1 MEPGLNCSD
10 LCDGNSSFGSQEQQQ
25 RTLRELC
32 TIAVTS
38 SDLSG
43 KSSPSFSAAL
53 LGVVWTFLTGGVLLA
68 LFFLIFTIRF
78 RKNRIVKMSSPNL
91 NIVTLLG
98 SGLAYSSA
106 YLFGI
111 QEQSLLSGDS
121 MEMFIQVRLCLLCI
135 GSSLVF
141 GPVLGKSWRLYKVF
155 TQRVPDKRVIIKD
168 LQLLAMVAAL
178 VLVDAVLLLTWVF
191 SDPIQ
196 CFRSLSV
203 SLRVTEKGMTCSV
216 SWMQSCAS
224 LYSDLWLILILGFKS
239 ILLLYGTYL
248 AGLTNNIS
256 SPPVNQSLTLII
268 GVNLIFLAAGTV
280 FLVHRFFH
288 AWHNLLFGFTSGGI
302 FVCTTTIN
310 CFIFVPQLQ
319 QWKAFEEENQ
329 PVSHM
334 AKYFSSPSRSCHS
347 ACSAE
352 QLCQLMG
359 EKSSMQRL
367 LSEKNA
373 VIESL
378 REQVNTTKE
387 KLMRLMAVECGCSPA
402 PRAAPCATFPSWSQS
417 SGEHSKQRGGAA
429 AGNGVP
435 LEHCPTEWNGWQSP
449 SLLNAQHNLVPCSK
463 LEYSGDIEDLQKHVS
478 HEHVPPEEPAC
489 SQILLF
495 DVGEDILEYS
505 PKGAQEQRMSP
516 RTGHPLQQLPGQE
529 LSGAGRGAEPQGSSG
544 VTRAQPARV
553 NYVSNEKLQE
563 ILQELSLDGKI
574 NSPASPQ
581 GPLQGSQGPPCER
594 NGAWRAQGS
603 YSDTCTPLSLDL
615 MRWQRRI
622 PLPPPSACFPGS
634 VSPRA
639 WCVMN
644 KAVSRMRG
652 GLSAWSRE
660 ESTHV
665 SLEEGGDTGG
675 RRLLYQ
681 LVPSASA
688 ISTELCLQPEEW
700 QGWPEPQIREAGSAV
715 SVVCPGAGQEWTRDA
730 FLHLLPPQWDAPRE
744 PTQPFLHSPC
754 YYPDSDSSS
763 SSEEMFHCCHR
774 PYCELCFQGPL
785 DSLDNSSTDTD
796 TEPGGSAGRWAEHH
810 GRPQPIVNFKEDL
823 EPTFV

>member
-1 MEPGLNCSD
+1 M
-10 LCDGNSSFGSQEQQQ
+10 
-25 RTLRELC
+25 
-32 TIAVTS
+32 
-38 SDLSG
+38 
-43 KSSPSFSAAL
+43 
-53 LGVVWTFLTGGVLLA
+53 
-68 LFFLIFTIRF
+68 FTIRF

-98 SGLAYSSA
+98 SGLTYSSA

-121 MEMFIQVRLCLLCI
+121 VEMLIQVRLCLLCI

-141 GPVLGKSWRLYKVF
+141 GPILGKSWRLYKVF

-178 VLVDAVLLLTWVF
+178 VLADAVLLLTWVF

-203 SLRVTEKGMTCSV
+203 SLRVTEKGITCSV
-216 SWMQSCAS
+216 SRMQSCAS
-224 LYSDLWLILILGFKS
+224 LYSDLWLILILGFKI

-248 AGLTNNIS
+248 AGLTDNVS
-256 SPPVNQSLTLII
+256 SPPVNQSLTLIV

-280 FLVHRFFH
+280 FLIHRFFY

-329 PVSHM
+329 TVSHM
-334 AKYFSSPSRSCHS
+334 AKYFTSPSRSCHS

-352 QLCQLMG
+352 QLCQQMG

-367 LSEKNA
+367 LLEKNA

-378 REQVNTTKE
+378 QEQVNNAKE
-387 KLMRLMAVECGCSPA
+387 KLMRLMTAEYGCGPA
-402 PRAAPCATFPSWSQS
+402 AGAAPCATFSAWSQS
-417 SGEHSKQRGGAA
+417 AREHGEQHGGTA
-429 AGNGVP
+429 AGDRVP
-435 LEHCPTEWNGWQSP
+435 LQHCPTEQNEWQSP
-449 SLLNAQHNLVPCSK
+449 SLLNAQCNLVPCSK
-463 LEYSGDIEDLQKHVS
+463 LECNGDIEDIQKHVS
-478 HEHVPPEEPAC
+478 HEHAPPEEPAC
-489 SQILLF
+489 SQMLLF
-495 DVGEDILEYS
+495 DMEEDIPEYS
-505 PKGAQEQRMSP
+505 PTSTQERRMSP

-529 LSGAGRGAEPQGSSG
+529 LSAACRGAELQESDGM
-544 VTRAQPARV
+544 TRAQSARV
-553 NYVSNEKLQE
+553 NYVSSEKLQE

-574 NSPASPQ
+574 NSLASPQ
-581 GPLQGSQGPPCER
+581 GPWRSSQGSPCER
-594 NGAWRAQGS
+594 NGARRAQGYYPDICS
-603 YSDTCTPLSLDL
+603 PLSLDL
-615 MRWQRRI
+615 MRQRRKI
-622 PLPPPSACFPGS
+622 PLPLPSACFPGS
-634 VSPRA
+634 MSPRT
-639 WCVMN
+639 WCVVN

-652 GLSAWSRE
+652 GLSTRSHE

-665 SLEEGGDTGG
+665 SPEEGGDTGG

-681 LVPSASA
+681 LVPSPSA
-688 ISTELCLQPEEW
+688 ISTELCLQSEER
-700 QGWPEPQIREAGSAV
+700 QGWHEPQIQEVGSAV
-715 SVVCPGAGQEWTRDA
+715 PVVCPGTDQEQTHDA
-730 FLHLLPPQWDAPRE
+730 FLHLLPPQQDIPRE
-744 PTQPFLHSPC
+744 PAQPFPHSPC

-785 DSLDNSSTDTD
+785 DSLDSSSTDTD
-796 TEPGGSAGRWAEHH
+796 TEPGRSFGRWAGHR
-810 GRPQPIVNFKEDL
+810 GKPQPIVNFKEDL
-823 EPTFV
+823 KPTFV

>member
-10 LCDGNSSFGSQEQQQ
+10 LCEGNSSFGSQEPQQ
-25 RTLRELC
+25 RSLQELC
-32 TIAVTS
+32 TVTVTS
-38 SDLSG
+38 SDRSG
-43 KSSPSFSAAL
+43 KSSPSLSAAL

-68 LFFLIFTIRF
+68 FFFLVFTIRF

-98 SGLAYSSA
+98 SGLTYSSA

-121 MEMFIQVRLCLLCI
+121 VEMLIQVRLCLLCI

-178 VLVDAVLLLTWVF
+178 VLADAVLLLTWVF
-191 SDPIQ
+191 ADPIQ

-216 SWMQSCAS
+216 SRMQSCAS

-248 AGLTNNIS
+248 AGLTDNVS
-256 SPPVNQSLTLII
+256 SPPVNQSLTLIV
-268 GVNLIFLAAGTV
+268 GVNLIFLAAGTI

-288 AWHNLLFGFTSGGI
+288 TWHNLLFGFTSGGI

-329 PVSHM
+329 TVSHM
-334 AKYFSSPSRSCHS
+334 AKYFTSPSRSCHS

-367 LSEKNA
+367 LLEKNA

-378 REQVNTTKE
+378 QEQVNNAKE
-387 KLMRLMAVECGCSPA
+387 KLMRLMAMECGCA
-402 PRAAPCATFPSWSQS
+402 PPPEAVPCAAFPSWCRSA
-417 SGEHSKQRGGAA
+417 GVQRGGD
-429 AGNGVP
+429 GPP
-435 LEHCPTEWNGWQSP
+435 LEHCPAEPSGWQPS
-449 SLLNAQHNLVPCSK
+449 SLLSAQCGLAPCA
-463 LEYSGDIEDLQKHVS
+463 ECACNGDVEELQKAGS
-478 HEHVPPEEPAC
+478 LEHAPPEEPSC
-489 SQILLF
+489 SQRLLF
-495 DVGEDILEYS
+495 DVGEGIFEHS
-505 PKGAQEQRMSP
+505 PKAVPEERMSP
-516 RTGHPLQQLPGQE
+516 RTGHPLQQLLGQE
-529 LSGAGRGAEPQGSSG
+529 PSAAGGGAGPQGSSG
-544 VTRAQPARV
+544 VTRALSTRV
-553 NYVSNEKLQE
+553 NYVSSEKLQE
-563 ILQELSLDGKI
+563 ILQELSLDSKI
-574 NSPASPQ
+574 SSPSSPR
-581 GPLQGSQGPPCER
+581 GTPRGSQGPPCDR
-594 NGAWRAQGS
+594 NGTWRAQGT
-603 YSDTCTPLSLDL
+603 YTDTCAPLSLDL
-615 MRWQRRI
+615 MRRRRRI
-622 PLPPPSACFPGS
+622 PLPAPSACFPGS

-639 WCVMN
+639 WCVVN

-652 GLSAWSRE
+652 GQSAWSRE
-660 ESTHV
+660 ESARI
-665 SLEEGGDTGG
+665 SLEEGDGTGG
-675 RRLLYQ
+675 QRLLYQ
-681 LVPSASA
+681 TVRPASSASA
-688 ISTELCLQPEEW
+688 ELCLQPAEQ
-700 QGWPEPQIREAGSAV
+700 QGWAEPAVREVGRAV
-715 SVVCPGAGQEWTRDA
+715 PAMCPGTGQEQNRDD
-730 FLHLLPPQWDAPRE
+730 FLHLLPAQQDALRE
-744 PTQPFLHSPC
+744 PAQPFLHSPC

-785 DSLDNSSTDTD
+785 DSLDSSSTDT
-796 TEPGGSAGRWAEHH
+796 EPDGSAGCWADRH

-823 EPTFV
+823 KPTFV

>member
-10 LCDGNSSFGSQEQQQ
+10 LCEGSASFGSQEPQQ
-25 RTLRELC
+25 RTLQELC
-32 TIAVTS
+32 TVTGTP
-38 SDLSG
+38 SDRSG

-68 LFFLIFTIRF
+68 LFFLVFTIRF

-98 SGLAYSSA
+98 SGLTYSSA

-121 MEMFIQVRLCLLCI
+121 VEMLIQVRLCLLCI

-178 VLVDAVLLLTWVF
+178 VLADAVLLLTWVF
-191 SDPIQ
+191 ADPIQ

-216 SWMQSCAS
+216 SRMQSCAS

-248 AGLTNNIS
+248 AGLTDNVS
-256 SPPVNQSLTLII
+256 SPPVNQSLTLIV

-329 PVSHM
+329 TVSHM
-334 AKYFSSPSRSCHS
+334 AKYFTSPSRSCHS

-367 LSEKNA
+367 LLEKNA

-378 REQVNTTKE
+378 QEQVNNAKE
-387 KLMRLMAVECGCSPA
+387 KLLRLMAADAQCGPA
-402 PRAAPCATFPSWSQS
+402 PCGKR
-417 SGEHSKQRGGAA
+417 ERGG
-429 AGNGVP
+429 GTEELQNRGS
-435 LEHCPTEWNGWQSP
+435 LER
-449 SLLNAQHNLVPCSK
+449 A
-463 LEYSGDIEDLQKHVS
+463 
-478 HEHVPPEEPAC
+478 PPGEAAC
-489 SQILLF
+489 SQRLLF
-495 DVGEDILEYS
+495 DVGEGIFEHS
-505 PKGAQEQRMSP
+505 PEAVPEQRMSP

-529 LSGAGRGAEPQGSSG
+529 PPAAGGAAGPQGSGG
-544 VTRAQPARV
+544 VSRAQATRV
-553 NYVSNEKLQE
+553 NYVSSEKLQE
-563 ILQELSLDGKI
+563 IVQELSLDSKI
-574 NSPASPQ
+574 SSPASPRAT
-581 GPLQGSQGPPCER
+581 PRGSQGPPCDR
-594 NGAWRAQGS
+594 NGPWRAQGT
-603 YSDTCTPLSLDL
+603 YPDAYAPLSLDL
-615 MRWQRRI
+615 ARRRRRI
-622 PLPPPSACFPGS
+622 PLPAPSACFPGS

-639 WCVMN
+639 WCVVN

-652 GLSAWSRE
+652 GRSTWSRE
-660 ESTHV
+660 ESARI
-665 SLEEGGDTGG
+665 SLEEGDGSGG
-675 RRLLYQ
+675 RRPLYQ
-681 LVPSASA
+681 TAPPAVAASA
-688 ISTELCLQPEEW
+688 ELCPQPAEL
-700 QGWPEPQIREAGSAV
+700 QGWPEPGARASAV
-715 SVVCPGAGQEWTRDA
+715 PAMCPGIGREQSRDD
-730 FLHLLPPQWDAPRE
+730 FLHLLPPQRDAPRE
-744 PTQPFLHSPC
+744 PVQPFPRSPC

-785 DSLDNSSTDTD
+785 DSLDSSSTD
-796 TEPGGSAGRWAEHH
+796 TEPGGSEGCWAEHH
-810 GRPQPIVNFKEDL
+810 GRPQPVVNFKEDL
-823 EPTFV
+823 KPTFV